1 MIYHYLLLKNI
12 YQIIVSKYFPF
23 VAVRLMNNPSIKQI
37 LDLVQDDL
45 IKVNEAIQAE
55 LCSDVLLINQLGNYI
70 ISSGGKRIRPIIAL
84 LIAKA
89 LNYQGDKH
97 IITAAF
103 IEFIHTATLLH
114 DDVVDESDLR
124 RGKSTAN
131 ALFGNAA
138 SVLVGDYIYT
148 RSFQMMVRTESFKVL
163 KIMSEATNVIAEG
176 EVQQLMN
183 CNDPDITKEQYL
195 QVIYRKTA
203 RLFEATSH
211 SAAVLAGA
219 TPEQEFALQEYGKY
233 LGTAFQIIDD
243 LLDYS
248 ADSNQKLGKNL
259 GDDLNEG
266 KPTLPLLHAMHHANS
281 EDATLIRQA
290 IEQGN
295 GRHLLDHILA
305 VMQSCGSLEFTFKTA
320 QQEANKAF
328 NVISILPDSPY
339 KKALQDLALLSV
351 KREN

>member
-1 MIYHYLLLKNI
+1 
-12 YQIIVSKYFPF
+12 
-23 VAVRLMNNPSIKQI
+23 MNDPSMNQI
-37 LDLVQDDL
+37 LELVKDDLV
-45 IKVNEAIQAE
+45 KVNAAIQAE
-55 LCSDVLLINQLGNYI
+55 LNSDVALINQLGNYI

-84 LIAKA
+84 LVAKA

-148 RSFQMMVRTESFKVL
+148 RSFQMMVRTGSFKVL
-163 KIMSEATNVIAEG
+163 TIMSEATNVIAEG
-176 EVQQLMN
+176 EVQQLIN
-183 CNDPDITKEQYL
+183 CNDPNITKEQYL
-195 QVIYRKTA
+195 EVIYRKTA

-211 SAAVLAGA
+211 SAAVLAEA
-219 TPEQEFALQEYGKY
+219 NEQQEYALQQYGKY

-266 KPTLPLLHAMHHANS
+266 KPTLPLLHAMHHAPNA
-281 EDATLIRQA
+281 DDRAMIRQA

-295 GRHLLDHILA
+295 GRHLLDRILQ
-305 VMQSCGSLEFTFKTA
+305 VMEACGSLAFTLEVA
-320 QQEANKAF
+320 QQEAKKAF
-328 NVISILPDSPY
+328 DVIAILPDSPY

-351 KREN
+351 KRDN

>member
-1 MIYHYLLLKNI
+1 LHKNI
-12 YQIIVSKYFPF
+12 YQIIVSKYLSF

-37 LDLVQDDL
+37 LDLVQEDL
-45 IKVNEAIQAE
+45 VKVNQAIQAE
-55 LCSDVLLINQLGNYI
+55 LSSDVVLINQLGNYI

-89 LNYQGDKH
+89 LN
-97 IITAAF
+97 
-103 IEFIHTATLLH
+103 
-114 DDVVDESDLR
+114 DESDLR

-176 EVQQLMN
+176 EVQQLLN

-211 SAAVLAGA
+211 SAAVLAEA
-219 TPEQEFALQEYGKY
+219 PPEQEFALQEYGKY

-266 KPTLPLLHAMHHANS
+266 KPTLPLLHAMHHANAQ
-281 EDATLIRQA
+281 DAALIRQA

-295 GRHLLDHILA
+295 GRHLLEHVLA
-305 VMQSCGSLEFTFKTA
+305 VMKSCGSLEFTLKTA

>member
-1 MIYHYLLLKNI
+1 
-12 YQIIVSKYFPF
+12 
-23 VAVRLMNNPSIKQI
+23 MNNPSMNQI
-37 LDLVQDDL
+37 LDLVKDDL
-45 IKVNEAIQAE
+45 VKVNQAIQAE
-55 LCSDVLLINQLGNYI
+55 LSSDVALINQLGNYI
-70 ISSGGKRIRPIIAL
+70 ISSGGKRIRPVIAL

-163 KIMSEATNVIAEG
+163 TIMSAATNVIAEG
-176 EVQQLMN
+176 EVQQLIN
-183 CNDPDITKEQYL
+183 CNDPDITEEQYL
-195 QVIYRKTA
+195 EVIYRKTA

-219 TPEQEFALQEYGKY
+219 NEQQEFALQEYGKY

-243 LLDYS
+243 LLDYN
-248 ADSNQKLGKNL
+248 ADNNQKLGKNL

-266 KPTLPLLHAMHHANS
+266 KPTLPLLHAMHNTKKS
-281 EDATLIRQA
+281 EDAALIRRA

-295 GRHLLDHILA
+295 GRHLLDRILHI
-305 VMQSCGSLEFTFKTA
+305 MDECGSFDFTFQTA
-320 QQEANKAF
+320 QTEARKAYDA
-328 NVISILPDSPY
+328 IAILPDSPY
-339 KKALQDLALLSV
+339 KQALQDLALLSV

>member
-1 MIYHYLLLKNI
+1 
-12 YQIIVSKYFPF
+12 
-23 VAVRLMNNPSIKQI
+23 MNNPSINHI
-37 LDLVQDDL
+37 IELVEEDL
-45 IKVNEAIQAE
+45 IKVNTAIQAE
-55 LCSDVLLINQLGNYI
+55 LSSDVALINQLGNYI

-84 LIAKA
+84 LVAKA

-131 ALFGNAA
+131 AFFGNAA

-163 KIMSEATNVIAEG
+163 TIMSAATNVIAEG
-176 EVQQLMN
+176 EVQQLIN
-183 CNDPDITKEQYL
+183 CNDPDITKEKYL
-195 QVIYRKTA
+195 EVIYRKTA

-219 TPEQEFALQEYGKY
+219 DERQEFALKEYGKY

-266 KPTLPLLHAMHHANS
+266 KPTLPLLHAMHHTKNTQ
-281 EDATLIRQA
+281 DARLIRKA

-295 GRHLLDHILA
+295 GRHLLNRILQI
-305 VMQSCGSLEFTFKTA
+305 MDECGSLKFTLQAA
-320 QQEANKAF
+320 QQEAKKAF
-328 NVISILPDSPY
+328 DVIAILPDSPY
-339 KKALQDLALLSV
+339 KQALQDLALLSV

>member
-1 MIYHYLLLKNI
+1 
-12 YQIIVSKYFPF
+12 
-23 VAVRLMNNPSIKQI
+23 MNNPSMNQI
-37 LDLVQDDL
+37 LDLVKDDL
-45 IKVNEAIQAE
+45 VKVNQAIQAE
-55 LCSDVLLINQLGNYI
+55 LSSDVALINQLGNYI

-163 KIMSEATNVIAEG
+163 TIMSAATNVIAEG
-176 EVQQLMN
+176 EVQQLIN

-195 QVIYRKTA
+195 EVIYRKTA

-219 TPEQEFALQEYGKY
+219 NEQQEFALQEYGKY

-248 ADSNQKLGKNL
+248 ADNNQKLGKNL

-266 KPTLPLLHAMHHANS
+266 KPTLPLLHAMHHTKNA
-281 EDATLIRQA
+281 EDAALIRRA

-295 GRHLLDHILA
+295 GRHLLNRILHI
-305 VMQSCGSLEFTFKTA
+305 MDECGSLEFTLQTA
-320 QQEANKAF
+320 QAEARKASD
-328 NVISILPDSPY
+328 VIAILPDSPY
-339 KKALQDLALLSV
+339 KQALQDLALLSV

>member
-1 MIYHYLLLKNI
+1 MSF
-12 YQIIVSKYFPF
+12 VSINQVFE
-23 VAVRLMNNPSIKQI
+23 
-37 LDLVQDDL
+37 LVKDDL
-45 IKVNEAIQAE
+45 AKVDAAIQNE
-55 LCSDVLLINQLGNYI
+55 LNSDVVLIKQLGNYI
-70 ISSGGKRIRPIIAL
+70 ISSGGKRIRPIVAL
-84 LIAKA
+84 LTAKV

-97 IITAAF
+97 ILAAAF

-163 KIMSEATNVIAEG
+163 TIMSAATNVIAEG

-183 CNDPDITKEQYL
+183 CNDPDITKQQYL
-195 QVIYRKTA
+195 DVIYRKTA

-211 SAAVLAGA
+211 TVAVIASATA
-219 TPEQEFALQEYGKY
+219 EQEHALKEYGKY
-233 LGTAFQIIDD
+233 LGTTFQIIDD

-248 ADSNQKLGKNL
+248 AANEQKLGKNL

-266 KPTLPLLHAMHHANS
+266 KPTLPLLHAMRHTKNPDDAN
-281 EDATLIRQA
+281 LIRDA
-290 IEQGN
+290 IEKGN
-295 GRHLLDHILA
+295 GRHLLERILTI
-305 VMQSCGSLEFTFKTA
+305 MQECGSLTFTLQIAREEA
-320 QQEANKAF
+320 QKA
-328 NVISILPDSPY
+328 VDAIAILPDSPY
-339 KKALQDLALLSV
+339 KAALQALALLSV
-351 KREN
+351 KRET

>member
-1 MIYHYLLLKNI
+1 
-12 YQIIVSKYFPF
+12 
-23 VAVRLMNNPSIKQI
+23 MNNPSMNQI
-37 LDLVQDDL
+37 LDLIKDDL
-45 IKVNEAIQAE
+45 VKVNAAIQAE
-55 LCSDVLLINQLGNYI
+55 LSSDVALINQLGNYI
-70 ISSGGKRIRPIIAL
+70 ISSGGKRIRPVIAL

-89 LNYQGDKH
+89 FNYQGDKH
-97 IITAAF
+97 IIAAAF

-163 KIMSEATNVIAEG
+163 TIMSAATNVIAEG
-176 EVQQLMN
+176 EVQQLIN
-183 CNDPDITKEQYL
+183 CNDPNITKEQYL
-195 QVIYRKTA
+195 EVIYRKTA

-219 TPEQEFALQEYGKY
+219 NEQQELALQEYGKF

-266 KPTLPLLHAMHHANS
+266 KPTLPLLHAMHNASNS
-281 EDATLIRQA
+281 DDAELIRQA
-290 IEQGN
+290 ILQGN
-295 GRHLLDHILA
+295 GRHLLDRILQI
-305 VMQSCGSLEFTFKTA
+305 MQDCGSLEFTLQTA
-320 QQEANKAF
+320 QQEAQKAF
-328 NVISILPDSPY
+328 DVIAILPDSPY

>member
-1 MIYHYLLLKNI
+1 
-12 YQIIVSKYFPF
+12 
-23 VAVRLMNNPSIKQI
+23 MNDPSMNQI
-37 LDLVQDDL
+37 LELVKDDLV
-45 IKVNEAIQAE
+45 KVNAAIQAE
-55 LCSDVLLINQLGNYI
+55 LNSDVALINQLGNYI

-84 LIAKA
+84 LVAKA

-148 RSFQMMVRTESFKVL
+148 RSFQMMVRTGSFKVL
-163 KIMSEATNVIAEG
+163 TIMSEATNVIAEG
-176 EVQQLMN
+176 EVQQLIN
-183 CNDPDITKEQYL
+183 CNDPNITKEQYL
-195 QVIYRKTA
+195 EVIYRKTA

-211 SAAVLAGA
+211 SAAVLAEA
-219 TPEQEFALQEYGKY
+219 NEQQEYALQQYGKY

-266 KPTLPLLHAMHHANS
+266 KPTLPLLHAMHHAQNA
-281 EDATLIRQA
+281 DDRAMIRQA

-295 GRHLLDHILA
+295 GRHLLDRILQ
-305 VMQSCGSLEFTFKTA
+305 VMDACGSLAFTLEVA
-320 QQEANKAF
+320 QQEAKKAF
-328 NVISILPDSPY
+328 DVIAILPDSPY

-351 KREN
+351 KRDN

>member
-1 MIYHYLLLKNI
+1 MAYDQK
-12 YQIIVSKYFPF
+12 
-23 VAVRLMNNPSIKQI
+23 MNTRSANNSSINEI
-37 LDLVQDDL
+37 LALVKDEMA
-45 IKVNEAIQAE
+45 KVNATIQAQFS
-55 LCSDVLLINQLGNYI
+55 SDIAFINQLGNYI

-103 IEFIHTATLLH
+103 IEFIHTSTLLH

-148 RSFQMMVRTESFKVL
+148 RSFQMMVSVESFKVL
-163 KIMSEATNVIAEG
+163 TIMSTATNVIAEG
-176 EVQQLMN
+176 EVQQLIN
-183 CNDPDITKEQYL
+183 CNNPDLTTDQYL
-195 QVIYRKTA
+195 DVIYRKTA

-211 SAAVLAGA
+211 CAAIVAEA
-219 TPEQEFALQEYGKY
+219 TPEQEEALKLYGRY
-233 LGTAFQIIDD
+233 IGTAFQLIDD

-248 ADSNQKLGKNL
+248 ANNAQTLGKNL

-266 KPTLPLLHAMHHANS
+266 KPTLPLLHAMHHTHNKEEAQM
-281 EDATLIRQA
+281 IRQA

-295 GRHLLDHILA
+295 GRNLLDRILQI
-305 VMQSCGSLEFTFKTA
+305 MQECGSLEFTLQTA
-320 QQEANKAF
+320 KQEAQKAF
-328 NVISILPDSPY
+328 DVLAILPDSPY
-339 KKALQDLALLSV
+339 KQALQDLALLSV
-351 KREN
+351 ERDY

>member
-1 MIYHYLLLKNI
+1 
-12 YQIIVSKYFPF
+12 
-23 VAVRLMNNPSIKQI
+23 MNQI
-37 LDLVQDDL
+37 LELVKDDLV
-45 IKVNEAIQAE
+45 KVNAAIQAE
-55 LCSDVLLINQLGNYI
+55 LNSDVALINQLGNYI

-84 LIAKA
+84 LVAKA

-148 RSFQMMVRTESFKVL
+148 RSFQMMVRTGSFKVL
-163 KIMSEATNVIAEG
+163 TIMSEATNVIAEG
-176 EVQQLMN
+176 EVQQLIN
-183 CNDPDITKEQYL
+183 CNDPNITKEQYL
-195 QVIYRKTA
+195 EVIYRKTA

-211 SAAVLAGA
+211 SAAVLAEA
-219 TPEQEFALQEYGKY
+219 NEQQEYALQQYGKY

-266 KPTLPLLHAMHHANS
+266 KPTLPLLHAMHHAPNA
-281 EDATLIRQA
+281 DDRAMIRQA

-295 GRHLLDHILA
+295 GRHLLDRILQ
-305 VMQSCGSLEFTFKTA
+305 VMDACGSLAFTLEVA
-320 QQEANKAF
+320 QQEAKKAF
-328 NVISILPDSPY
+328 DVIAILPDSPY
-339 KKALQDLALLSV
+339 KKALQDVALLSV
-351 KREN
+351 KRDN

>member
-1 MIYHYLLLKNI
+1 
-12 YQIIVSKYFPF
+12 
-23 VAVRLMNNPSIKQI
+23 MNDPSMNQI
-37 LDLVQDDL
+37 LELVKDDLV
-45 IKVNEAIQAE
+45 KVNAAIQAE
-55 LCSDVLLINQLGNYI
+55 LNSDVALINQLGNYI

-84 LIAKA
+84 LVAKA

-148 RSFQMMVRTESFKVL
+148 RSFQMMVRTGSFKVL
-163 KIMSEATNVIAEG
+163 TIMSEATNVIAEG
-176 EVQQLMN
+176 EVQQLIN
-183 CNDPDITKEQYL
+183 CNDPNITKEQYL
-195 QVIYRKTA
+195 EVIYRKTA

-211 SAAVLAGA
+211 SAAVLAEA
-219 TPEQEFALQEYGKY
+219 NEQQEYALQQYGKY

-266 KPTLPLLHAMHHANS
+266 KPTLPLLHAMHHAPNA
-281 EDATLIRQA
+281 DDRAMIRQA

-295 GRHLLDHILA
+295 GRHLLDRILQ
-305 VMQSCGSLEFTFKTA
+305 VMDACGSLAFTLEVA
-320 QQEANKAF
+320 QQEAKKAF
-328 NVISILPDSPY
+328 DVIAILLDSPY

-351 KREN
+351 KRDN

>member
-1 MIYHYLLLKNI
+1 M
-12 YQIIVSKYFPF
+12 VSS
-23 VAVRLMNNPSIKQI
+23 MNNPLMNQI
-37 LDLVQDDL
+37 FDLVKNDL
-45 IKVNEAIQAE
+45 TKVNEAIQLE
-55 LCSDVLLINQLGNYI
+55 LHSDVALINQLGNYI

-84 LIAKA
+84 LVAKA

-97 IITAAF
+97 IVAAAF

-163 KIMSEATNVIAEG
+163 SIMSAATNVIAEG

-183 CNDPDITKEQYL
+183 CNDPDITKTQYL
-195 QVIYRKTA
+195 EVIYRKTA

-211 SAAVLAGA
+211 SVAVLAEA
-219 TPEQEFALQEYGKY
+219 TNEQELALKEYGKY

-266 KPTLPLLHAMHHANS
+266 KPTLPLLHAMHNAKNS
-281 EDATLIRQA
+281 EDKILIRQA

-295 GRHLLDHILA
+295 GRHLLDRVLRI
-305 VMQSCGSLEFTFKTA
+305 MNECGSLSFTLQTA
-320 QQEANKAF
+320 QQEAKKAF
-328 NVISILPDSPY
+328 DIIEILPDSLY

-351 KREN
+351 ERES

>member
-1 MIYHYLLLKNI
+1 
-12 YQIIVSKYFPF
+12 
-23 VAVRLMNNPSIKQI
+23 MNDPSMNQI
-37 LDLVQDDL
+37 LELVKDDLV
-45 IKVNEAIQAE
+45 KVNAAIQAE
-55 LCSDVLLINQLGNYI
+55 LNSDVALINQLGNYI

-84 LIAKA
+84 LVAKA

-148 RSFQMMVRTESFKVL
+148 RSFQMMVRTGSFKVL
-163 KIMSEATNVIAEG
+163 TIMSEATNVIAEG
-176 EVQQLMN
+176 EVQQLIN
-183 CNDPDITKEQYL
+183 CNDPNITKAQYL
-195 QVIYRKTA
+195 EVIYRKTA

-211 SAAVLAGA
+211 SAAVLAQA
-219 TPEQEFALQEYGKY
+219 NEQQEYALQQYGKY

-266 KPTLPLLHAMHHANS
+266 KPTLPLLHAMHHAQNA
-281 EDATLIRQA
+281 DDRAMIRQA

-295 GRHLLDHILA
+295 GRHLLDRILQIMDA
-305 VMQSCGSLEFTFKTA
+305 CGSLAFTLEVA
-320 QQEANKAF
+320 QQEAKKAF
-328 NVISILPDSPY
+328 DVIAILPDSPY

-351 KREN
+351 KRDN

>member
-1 MIYHYLLLKNI
+1 
-12 YQIIVSKYFPF
+12 
-23 VAVRLMNNPSIKQI
+23 MNNPSIKQI

-45 IKVNEAIQAE
+45 VKVNEAIQAE
-55 LCSDVLLINQLGNYI
+55 LSSDVVLINQLGNYI
-70 ISSGGKRIRPIIAL
+70 ISSGGKRIRPVIAL

-148 RSFQMMVRTESFKVL
+148 RSFQMMVRTGSFKVL
-163 KIMSEATNVIAEG
+163 TIMSEATNVIAEG
-176 EVQQLMN
+176 EVQQLIN
-183 CNDPDITKEQYL
+183 CNDPNITKEQYL
-195 QVIYRKTA
+195 EVIYRKTA

-211 SAAVLAGA
+211 SAAVLAEA
-219 TPEQEFALQEYGKY
+219 NEQQEYALQQYGKY

-266 KPTLPLLHAMHHANS
+266 KPTLPLLHAMHHAQNA
-281 EDATLIRQA
+281 DDRAMIRQA

-295 GRHLLDHILA
+295 GRHLLDRILQ
-305 VMQSCGSLEFTFKTA
+305 VMDACGSLAFTLEVA
-320 QQEANKAF
+320 QQEAKKAF
-328 NVISILPDSPY
+328 DVIAILPDSPY

-351 KREN
+351 KRDN

>member
-1 MIYHYLLLKNI
+1 
-12 YQIIVSKYFPF
+12 
-23 VAVRLMNNPSIKQI
+23 MNQI
-37 LDLVQDDL
+37 LELVKDDLV
-45 IKVNEAIQAE
+45 KVNAAIQAE
-55 LCSDVLLINQLGNYI
+55 LNSDVALINQLGNYI

-84 LIAKA
+84 LVAKA

-148 RSFQMMVRTESFKVL
+148 RSFQMMVRTGSFKVL
-163 KIMSEATNVIAEG
+163 TIMSEATNVIAEG
-176 EVQQLMN
+176 EVQQLIN
-183 CNDPDITKEQYL
+183 CNDPNITKEQYL
-195 QVIYRKTA
+195 EVIYRKTA

-211 SAAVLAGA
+211 SAAVLAEA
-219 TPEQEFALQEYGKY
+219 NEQQEYALQQYGKY

-266 KPTLPLLHAMHHANS
+266 KPTLPLLHAMHHAPNA
-281 EDATLIRQA
+281 DDRAMIRQA

-295 GRHLLDHILA
+295 GRHLLDRILQ
-305 VMQSCGSLEFTFKTA
+305 VMDACGSLAFTLEVA
-320 QQEANKAF
+320 QQEAKKAF
-328 NVISILPDSPY
+328 DVIAILLDSPY

-351 KREN
+351 KRDN